1 MSTTPRRR
9 LAGAPL
15 WATALCAALFGTG
28 CAQFSAGA
36 PAPALPTLGLT
47 ETEGFSAAIAAPAP
61 TEADLHWWRRFD
73 DPALALWVERALS
86 DNVDIA
92 IAAERVQQARALLQS
107 ARAGRGVSLG
117 AQAGAEAR
125 LQREAGQR
133 GVQPDAALTLDF
145 DMDLWG
151 GLRQGE
157 RSAAAGVRRNQD
169 LAQAARLAAAGLTA
183 RAYIE
188 WRVALQDHRL
198 LGDALTLQ
206 REALRIVSVR
216 VGAGLSPVLD
226 RDRAQAEVA
235 ATQAEQASAAQRSA
249 QAVAALQV
257 LAGQRPQPPSL
268 SVVAAGSRADKDKD
282 SLKLPAL
289 QGLQP
294 LVRPMDLLRLR
305 PDLRAAEQALVAAA
319 ADIGV
324 AQAALRPQLRLPGTL
339 VFGAA
344 AASAGAFEL
353 VSATLAAVLDVTL
366 FDSGAGAAAL
376 ASSRS
381 QAREAALVYRQTL
394 LQALQQVEGALL
406 AQQGAQ
412 ARISARQS
420 ASTAA
425 LAAEAQAQ
433 TLYRAG
439 LTGFLDVVDAQRSA
453 LVNQRQLLQAQAD
466 SASAAVVAFEA
477 MGMINNAEG
486 ASPAS

>member
-1 MSTTPRRR
+1 LSTTPRQR

-15 WATALCAALFGTG
+15 WAVALCAALFNTG

-73 DPALALWVERALS
+73 DPALALWVERALAN
-86 DNVDIA
+86 NVDIA
-92 IAAERVQQARALLQS
+92 IATERVKQARALLQS
-107 ARAGRGVSLG
+107 AQAGRGVSLG
-117 AQAGAEAR
+117 VQAATELR

-133 GVQPDAALTLDF
+133 RVQPDAALTLDF

-151 GLRQGE
+151 GLRQAE
-157 RSAAAGVRRNQD
+157 RSAAAGVLRNQD

-188 WRVALQDHRL
+188 WRVALKDHRL

-206 REALRIVSVR
+206 REALRIVLVR

-235 ATQAEQASAAQRSA
+235 ATQAEQASAAQRIG

-257 LAGQRPQPPSL
+257 LAGQRPRPPPL
-268 SVVAAGSRADKDKD
+268 SVVATSSAAGEDR
-282 SLKLPAL
+282 LKLPAL

-294 LVRPMDLLRLR
+294 LVRPLDLLRLR
-305 PDLRAAEQALVAAA
+305 PDLGAAEQALVAAA

-344 AASAGAFEL
+344 TASAGVFEL

-381 QAREAALVYRQTL
+381 RAREAALVYRQTL

-412 ARISARQS
+412 ARIAARQS

-425 LAAEAQAQ
+425 LTAEAQAQ

-439 LTGFLDVVDAQRSA
+439 LTGFLDVLDTQRSA
-453 LVNQRQLLQAQAD
+453 LVNQRELLQAQAD

-477 MGMINNAEG
+477 MGMINSSGG
-486 ASPAS
+486 ALPGS